1 MVMNNGTLVISLD
14 FEMMWGCHDWA
25 TTDTYG
31 ISNVKQVRF
40 VISELLGLFQKYDI
54 HATFATVGLIFCK
67 DKQEALLS
75 KPSKLPSY
83 ENGNLCAYKLG
94 YIESIS
100 DKDAELYFAP
110 DVVEQLKKC
119 VNIEIGTHTFSHYFC
134 WEKGQSVEELS
145 ADLAQMNEI
154 AERNGVKV
162 ESIVFPKNM
171 VRNEYLKICKEY
183 GLKVYRGNALKFF
196 NQPKSKID
204 VIKNKIYRM
213 LDAYFNVGGCMAYSP
228 NIINWE
234 ENPVNI
240 PASRLLRPYSVR
252 LKWLEGLR
260 LHRIIKE
267 MEHAAKNGEIYH
279 LWWHPHNFGSNPKE
293 NLEFLE
299 KILKCY
305 IDCHNKYGMQSCTMN
320 EIVNKNK

>member
-1 MVMNNGTLVISLD
+1 
-14 FEMMWGCHDWA
+14 MMWGCHDWA

-196 NQPKSKID
+196 NQPKSKIKS
-204 VIKNKIYRM
+204 IECLMPI
-213 LDAYFNVGGCMAYSP
+213 LTLGGA
-228 NIINWE
+228 
-234 ENPVNI
+234 
-240 PASRLLRPYSVR
+240 
-252 LKWLEGLR
+252 WL
-260 LHRIIKE
+260 I
-267 MEHAAKNGEIYH
+267 H
-279 LWWHPHNFGSNPKE
+279 LIS
-293 NLEFLE
+293 
-299 KILKCY
+299 
-305 IDCHNKYGMQSCTMN
+305 
-320 EIVNKNK
+320 